1 MLTSWVLAGTLLYAA
16 PQGTTHDYT
25 LKATFDGFLPIL
37 GGNTGVVETN
47 MVVRV
52 DGLTNGSETL
62 KAASE
67 ITAFDIAFN
76 GAKLPLGLESVQ
88 EFFPRT
94 TIEFSPAG
102 RISKTNA
109 PDLTLP
115 VRLPG
120 LDAKR
125 FPDITYV
132 PIEFDAKTAEVA
144 QEWTFER
151 TFDGAPMVYRCR
163 LESLTATHA
172 VVSVN
177 IAQELN
183 YLENEALEVVKEE
196 KDAYSRVKA
205 KLTGSG
211 QVIFEREAGAVARVV
226 MTNDSA
232 SQVTNIKTGETI
244 ERKLKTTFVVDRKG
258 AKLPEA
264 GVIQAKVREVSIWDR
279 VRSSAA
285 TAPALASVWWQKIKP
300 NLAMNA
306 QEAWQRTFRW
316 AIELWQRV
324 GPGA

>member
-1 MLTSWVLAGTLLYAA
+1 MLTSWVLAGTLIYAA

-47 MVVRV
+47 MTVRV
-52 DGLTNGSETL
+52 DGLTAGSESL

-76 GAKLPLGLESVQ
+76 GVKLPLGLESVQ

-102 RISKTNA
+102 KISKTNA

-151 TFDGAPMVYRCR
+151 IFDGAPMVYRCR

-172 VVSVN
+172 VVTVN
-177 IAQELN
+177 IAQELS

-196 KDAYSRVKA
+196 KDAYSRVRA

-226 MTNDSA
+226 MTNDSV
-232 SQVTNIKTGETI
+232 SQVTNIKSGDSI

-264 GVIQAKVREVSIWDR
+264 GVAQVQVREVSIWDQ
-279 VRSSAA
+279 VRSTAS
-285 TAPALASVWWQKIKP
+285 TAPAIASVWWQKIKP

-306 QEAWQRTFRW
+306 QEAWQRTFHW
-316 AIELWQRV
+316 AMELWQRV

>member
-1 MLTSWVLAGTLLYAA
+1 MLTSWVLAGTLIYAA

-47 MVVRV
+47 MTVRV
-52 DGLTNGSETL
+52 DGLTTGGESL

-102 RISKTNA
+102 KISKTNA

-151 TFDGAPMVYRCR
+151 IFDGAPMVYRCR

-177 IAQELN
+177 IAQELS

-226 MTNDSA
+226 MTNDSV
-232 SQVTNIKTGETI
+232 SQVTNIKSGESI

-264 GVIQAKVREVSIWDR
+264 GVAQVQVREVSIWDQ
-279 VRSSAA
+279 VRSTAS

-316 AIELWQRV
+316 AMELWQRV